1 MRYNLCITGLLKK
14 SGKKCSRR
22 IHSKI
27 KRKRVSQNEHSN
39 LKREGHTTFLGK
51 VIYKR
56 NKRYILEEV
65 NTTLF

>member
-1 MRYNLCITGLLKK
+1 MYNWAAEEEWQKMQQKNTFKD
-14 SGKKCSRR
+14 
-22 IHSKI
+22 